1 MSMSSARKSGLL
13 VSEIRPIEKRH
24 GAKKLPLFIARVQA
38 GFPSPGDDY
47 IEKNLDLNELLIK
60 NPAATFFV
68 KVEGDSMVNAK
79 IESGDTLIVDR
90 AVEVKDGNIVIALIN
105 GELTVKRIS
114 IRNQR
119 IFLHP
124 ENKSFK
130 KIEITEE
137 MDFDIWGVVTYIIHQ
152 A

>member
-1 MSMSSARKSGLL
+1 
-13 VSEIRPIEKRH
+13 
-24 GAKKLPLFIARVQA
+24 
-38 GFPSPGDDY
+38 
-47 IEKNLDLNELLIK
+47 
-60 NPAATFFV
+60 
-68 KVEGDSMVNAK
+68 MVNAR

-90 AVEVKDGNIVIALIN
+90 AIEVKDGNIVIALIN

-137 MDFDIWGVVTYIIHQ
+137 MDFDTWGVVTYIIHQ